1 MRRTF
6 YLGGNTS
13 CRKHIRQH
21 WDVYEKQCK
30 EKNIPMSIT
39 CMPPEILA
47 KYNEE
52 LKPGPKQT
60 TLDGLVDVLRP
71 KEFSREGLLDAVA
84 RFITCDDQVSIIHV
98 YRVVQ
103 VGSQRE
109 SRLPLRA
116 KQSSGIVWSI

>member
-1 MRRTF
+1 
-6 YLGGNTS
+6 
-13 CRKHIRQH
+13 
-21 WDVYEKQCK
+21 
-30 EKNIPMSIT
+30 
-39 CMPPEILA
+39 MPPEILA